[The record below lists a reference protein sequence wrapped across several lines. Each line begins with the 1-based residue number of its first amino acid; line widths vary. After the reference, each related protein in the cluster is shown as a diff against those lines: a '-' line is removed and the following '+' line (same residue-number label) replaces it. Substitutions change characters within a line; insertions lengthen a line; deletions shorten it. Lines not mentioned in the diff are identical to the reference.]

1 MKDKVDF
8 SDLYKVSGGLSF
20 NIESENIDN
29 TKTITFINSGNTVNV
44 TVSNDILDA
53 YMNGDPLAKLK
64 LETLMRL
71 ASIAN
76 AGQDKK

>member
-1 MKDKVDF
+1 MKDNVES
-8 SDLYKVSGGLSF
+8 SDLNHVSGGIDF
-20 NIESENIDN
+20 NIKSENIDN

-44 TVSNDILDA
+44 TVSNEVLDA

-71 ASIAN
+71 ASMAN
-76 AGQDKK
+76 ET